1 MAITPSGQATI
12 RSKGGGQS
20 YVIQAKDLEWNQ
32 VSADERQMGLEVQ
45 YLAEVEHPALGRLT
59 WSVWEYP
66 MGMLNDS
73 DQNINGHTLETNFT
87 FDPQFEQDEDW
98 DDIEGHEEL
107 ANLTDDQLRAL
118 PKEQQ
123 EEYIIGW
130 FHSQFWDPAHETP
143 YDGREGGYQY
153 VYGGPYEAREE
164 LEEKFGGVVEE
175 NIIENAV
182 EEIESDGLTDWA
194 PSPRHPDQLRAA
206 EEYYESFK
214 PQTLDE
220 IGAALA
226 SGAKTDLGS
235 PAAQTAAEELKQ
247 SADALM
253 AAIDARRPLHGGM
266 GHNGPALD
274 DQGNLLPDG
283 FENEL
288 REAANVLSVQ
298 MDANAPD
305 PTVVVEA
312 ATRLQRFRAWLQPR
326 IDLAADE
333 FAKEIGKGTAKALKW
348 FGSIALMSIIPG
360 LDTAISAALNWLQA
374 ILA

>member
-1 MAITPSGQATI
+1 MTISPTGQATI
-12 RSKGGGQS
+12 RSKDDGQR

-32 VSADERQMGLEVQ
+32 VSGDERQMGPEFQ
-45 YLAEVEHPALGRLT
+45 YLGEIDHPTLGTLT

-66 MGMLNDS
+66 IGMFNHS
-73 DQNINGHTLETNFT
+73 DQDVNGHTLEANFT
-87 FDPQFEQDEDW
+87 FDPQFEKDEGWGDF
-98 DDIEGHEEL
+98 ETHEEL
-107 ANLTDDQLRAL
+107 ENLTDDQLRAL

-123 EEYIIGW
+123 GEYIVAW

-143 YDGREGGYQY
+143 YNGREGGYLY
-153 VYGGPYEAREE
+153 IHGGPYDAREE

-175 NIIENAV
+175 DIIENAV

-214 PQTLDE
+214 PQTLHG
-220 IGAALA
+220 ISAALA

-235 PAAQTAAEELKQ
+235 PAAQTAAEELKR

-274 DQGNLLPDG
+274 DDGNPLPDG
-283 FENEL
+283 FENGL
-288 REAANVLSVQ
+288 RETAQVLSVQ
-298 MDANAPD
+298 MEASAPD
-305 PTVVVEA
+305 PKVVVEA
-312 ATRLQRFRAWLQPR
+312 ATRLVRFRAWLQPR
-326 IDLAADE
+326 INLAADE
-333 FAKEIGKGTAKALKW
+333 FAKEIGKRGATMLIAVA
-348 FGSIALMSIIPG
+348 GIALASIVPG
-360 LDTAISAALNWLQA
+360 LDTAIAAVWNWLQA
-374 ILA
+374 ILV

>member
-1 MAITPSGQATI
+1 MGPE
-12 RSKGGGQS
+12 
-20 YVIQAKDLEWNQ
+20 LE
-32 VSADERQMGLEVQ
+32 
-45 YLAEVEHPALGRLT
+45 YLGEIEHPALGRLT

-66 MGMLNDS
+66 VGMFNDS
-73 DQNINGHTLETNFT
+73 DQDVNGHTLEANFD
-87 FDPQFEQDEDW
+87 FDPQFEKDEDW
-98 DDIEGHEEL
+98 DEIEAHEEL

-118 PKEQQ
+118 PKEKQKT
-123 EEYIIGW
+123 YIIDW

-164 LEEKFGGVVEE
+164 LEEKFGGIVEE
-175 NIIENAV
+175 YIIENAV
-182 EEIESDGLTDWA
+182 EEIESDGQTDWA
-194 PSPRHPDQLRAA
+194 PSPKHPDQLRAA
-206 EEYYESFK
+206 EEHYESFK

-235 PAAQTAAEELKQ
+235 PAAQTAAEELKN

-274 DQGNLLPDG
+274 DEGNLLPDG

-288 REAANVLSVQ
+288 RQTANVLSVQ
-298 MDANAPD
+298 MEASAPD
-305 PTVVVEA
+305 LKVVLEA
-312 ATRLQRFRAWLQPR
+312 ATRLKRFRAWLQPR

-333 FAKEIGKGTAKALKW
+333 FAKEIGKKGATTLITIEI
-348 FGSIALMSIIPG
+348 IALASIVPG
-360 LDTAISAALNWLQA
+360 LDKALAAVWNWLQA
-374 ILA
+374 ILV